1 MRGFDPKNRR
11 VIITGGAQGLGLE
24 FAHRLL
30 REGAKVCISD
40 IDCETG
46 EAAADKLRTE
56 FGLGKDG

>member
-1 MRGFDPKNRR
+1 MLSIGGLYVMSPS
-11 VIITGGAQGLGLE
+11 GGAQGLGLE

-46 EAAADKLRTE
+46 EAAAEKLRTE